1 MTVTR
6 TETVDTASGPMRIAL
21 ALPEGDRPRQGWPGV
36 LVVHELFGLRDEIRR
51 VGDRFAERGWAAAM
65 PDLFSTG
72 NAPACAFR
80 AMREVMGGR
89 PGDVTAQVEDSRSWL
104 AALPQVDG
112 DRLAVIGFCMGG
124 AFALLLGGT
133 APQGLRA
140 VSANYG
146 TTPREESLRG
156 CPPVV
161 AAFGGQDKAVGG
173 REAAK
178 LERALESL
186 GIEHDVRTYPQAGH
200 SFLTDG
206 KHSPLLKAVTF
217 PLRAGFV
224 GDAAEPEWARIFAWL
239 DTHVA
244 A

>member
-6 TETVDTASGPMRIAL
+6 TETVDTGSGPMRIAL

-112 DRLAVIGFCMGG
+112 D
-124 AFALLLGGT
+124 
-133 APQGLRA
+133 
-140 VSANYG
+140 
-146 TTPREESLRG
+146 
-156 CPPVV
+156 
-161 AAFGGQDKAVGG
+161 
-173 REAAK
+173 
-178 LERALESL
+178 
-186 GIEHDVRTYPQAGH
+186 VRTYPQAGH

-224 GDAAEPEWARIFAWL
+224 GDAAEPGWARIFAWL